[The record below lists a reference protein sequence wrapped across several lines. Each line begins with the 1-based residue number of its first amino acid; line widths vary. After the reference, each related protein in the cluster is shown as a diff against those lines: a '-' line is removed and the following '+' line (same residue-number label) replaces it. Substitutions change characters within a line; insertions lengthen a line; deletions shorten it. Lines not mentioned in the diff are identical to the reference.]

1 MGEHEKKPSN
11 KRFRLGTPIKYFH
24 EKFRKNST
32 KKDLASILRS
42 TLTATCA
49 DRQRKVHSKQ
59 YMQLQRYKQIL
70 QTLEEEIRQR
80 EAQQKN
86 KTSSDDSSTAVQEQQ
101 HLEDVSLDE
110 FELNLNSEAGFV
122 DLDDELFDDFMQE
135 IDKVSASTQY
145 LLGDNALS
153 AMLAEWT

>member
-1 MGEHEKKPSN
+1 
-11 KRFRLGTPIKYFH
+11 
-24 EKFRKNST
+24 
-32 KKDLASILRS
+32 
-42 TLTATCA
+42 
-49 DRQRKVHSKQ
+49 
-59 YMQLQRYKQIL
+59 MQLQRYKQIL